1 MSYNHTS
8 REKSINI
15 HRPRKKILELIDK
28 DVINK
33 PLKFKK
39 IEETVRVRS
48 REKKYI
54 KKTQI
59 KPLEMKNT
67 ISKMKFI
74 GWNEKQIRH
83 YRRKY

>member
-48 REKKYI
+48 REKNI
-54 KKTQI
+54 LKKP
-59 KPLEMKNT
+59 KSNP
-67 ISKMKFI
+67 
-74 GWNEKQIRH
+74 
-83 YRRKY
+83 